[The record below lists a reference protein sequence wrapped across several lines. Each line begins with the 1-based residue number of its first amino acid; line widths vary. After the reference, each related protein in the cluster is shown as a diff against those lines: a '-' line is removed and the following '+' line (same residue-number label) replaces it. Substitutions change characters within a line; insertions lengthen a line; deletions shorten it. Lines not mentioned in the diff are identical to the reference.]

1 MRFTTYSAMAAM
13 ATLATAQTFT
23 DCNPMEKECP
33 NDPAMP
39 ATFETDFKAGKAAVK
54 GWKQTAGALKYAPG
68 GAEFTITKKG
78 EAGPTIQSEGFLH
91 FGYVEVK
98 MTAAK
103 GQGIISSIVLQ
114 SQDLDEVDWE
124 WIGGQEGKV
133 QMNYFGKGN
142 TTTFDR
148 MIEAPVAT
156 TQTETHTYALNWTAE
171 AITWIIDGEPKRT
184 LNFADANGGKNFP
197 QTPCNVRIGN
207 WAGGD
212 STDKGTVEWAGG
224 VPDYSKGPFTMTVD
238 SVKVINY
245 SPGTE
250 YKWTDKTGSHESIE
264 VIGAGSKEGAPQ
276 NAIPIE
282 SAAATASGKPLA
294 SGINVPSGTAG
305 SPAASTSSTS
315 GAADQTPAPVAGGAG
330 SSGSGF
336 NYPTGG
342 AAKHS
347 GGAAGSP
354 PSDGE
359 SDEDCE
365 CGTATV
371 TVTGAPPASFT
382 SMYSALPPN
391 SVISSVRPP
400 PVASSPPF
408 PTSGLL
414 TETRPPPV
422 VPVPAGPTGPT
433 APGAVLPT
441 PSRNATISAPP
452 AQFTGA
458 ASHNKAGVL
467 AGALAGAVLLAF

>member
-1 MRFTTYSAMAAM
+1 
-13 ATLATAQTFT
+13 
-23 DCNPMEKECP
+23 
-33 NDPAMP
+33 
-39 ATFETDFKAGKAAVK
+39 
-54 GWKQTAGALKYAPG
+54 
-68 GAEFTITKKG
+68 
-78 EAGPTIQSEGFLH
+78 
-91 FGYVEVK
+91 
-98 MTAAK
+98 
-103 GQGIISSIVLQ
+103 
-114 SQDLDEVDWE
+114 
-124 WIGGQEGKV
+124 
-133 QMNYFGKGN
+133 
-142 TTTFDR
+142 

-171 AITWIIDGEPKRT
+171 AITWLIDGEPKRT

-250 YKWTDKTGSHESIE
+250 YKWTDKSGSHESIE

-305 SPAASTSSTS
+305 SPAASTSCTS
-315 GAADQTPAPVAGGAG
+315 GATDQTPAPVAGGAG
-330 SSGSGF
+330 SGSGF

-342 AAKHS
+342 APKPS

-354 PSDGE
+354 PSEGE
-359 SDEDCE
+359 SDEDEDCE

-371 TVTGAPPASFT
+371 TVTGAPPASFST
-382 SMYSALPPN
+382 MYSALPPN
-391 SVISSVRPP
+391 SVISSLRPP
-400 PVASSPPF
+400 PAASSPPF

-414 TETRPPPV
+414 TETLPPPV
-422 VPVPAGPTGPT
+422 VPVPAGPTAPT
-433 APGAVLPT
+433 GALPT
-441 PSRNATISAPP
+441 PSRNATVSAPP